1 MKGRCSTMSLNQY
14 IVSIDDEK
22 HNIHAITVIYAA
34 ERELARETVAENSAS
49 DTVIGVYDKF
59 PVILIEDGTNYILY
73 AWQLLRNILAVVKQ
87 KEKVLTLEEEL
98 KVERLELLECERILR
113 ETREE
118 EEAIPQF

>member
-113 ETREE
+113 ETREK